1 MSKDKTVKPVKPGV
15 LNVGALRGLAG
26 HAHERALGYLIVPID
41 DVVSKEQ
48 VRKNFRNIEGLA
60 QTIKNDKQ
68 QTPIAVAPKNA
79 DGKYVIL
86 RGERRWRACKLA
98 GLTEVKISIDDT
110 KYTESGT
117 ILSELVENVQRDGLT
132 PLELAEALNKLVRLG
147 ETQVELAKKLGKSH
161 SYITMHLAIGQ
172 NLPDKVSKLYHAGH
186 EMSAEALY
194 NLSLAAKSDPAVV
207 DQLCEAALQEGRPIT
222 RSESRS
228 VLRGV
233 SEKAAP
239 EEVAT
244 KAAPP
249 AQSEEEPVA
258 PKEEPESLGSSDDD
272 DDDDDESSFAGES
285 NTRSSEGTE
294 STTKTVESKAQ
305 PTPQPKKSIVS
316 VFVTVAFEGEYRSGK
331 LSLNRKP
338 PREGHAFVELEDG
351 TYKSFPVLDIKLLD
365 VQSDEG
371 NEDSE

>member
-1 MSKDKTVKPVKPGV
+1 MSKDKTEKPVKPGV

-60 QTIKNDKQ
+60 DTIKNDKQ

-79 DGKYVIL
+79 EGKYVIL

-98 GLTEVKISIDDT
+98 GLSEIKISIDDA
-110 KYTESGT
+110 KYTETGT
-117 ILSELVENVQRDGLT
+117 ILSEIVENVQRDGLT
-132 PLELAEALNKLVRLG
+132 ALELAAALNKLVNLG
-147 ETQVELAKKLGKSH
+147 ETQAELARKLGKSH

-172 NLPDKVSKLYHAGH
+172 NMPDKVAELYHAGH

-194 NLSLAAKSDPAVV
+194 NLGLAAKSDPAAV

-244 KAAPP
+244 KTAPP
-249 AQSEEEPVA
+249 ARPEEEPVA

-272 DDDDDESSFAGES
+272 DESSFAGES

-294 STTKTVESKAQ
+294 AAAKTVESKAQ

-365 VQSDEG
+365 VQGNEG
-371 NEDSE
+371 NEESE